1 MMHISV
7 SDNGTTRNIEIK
19 ILKHT
24 TNIMKKIA
32 INPNRFLTYSKRGL
46 FSLISLLYLVSDL
59 YGQNYASPGFS
70 NNYQYKIFK
79 NIFLP
84 IESNIIN
91 TIFQDNMGLI
101 WLGTKRGLFTYNG
114 YKLDKLSIN
123 KDIEYANVSAIIQ
136 INEKYLCIGTE
147 DGIHFFNLYTEQFDV
162 PYPIIQSI
170 KSVRSLLLWDDKLWI
185 GTNNEG
191 LIYYKLGDKE
201 INLMPLESGRNDI
214 VYSLEAAEGK
224 LYIGS
229 YDGLSYY
236 DPTKN
241 IRKTIQI
248 PNPKQDLMVNSLLW
262 DRQND
267 CLWIGTEE
275 KLYQYSIKRSFMQP
289 ISSLPY
295 NSFKTLVTDN
305 KGNLIAGTD
314 NGLYII
320 NITSGETEHV
330 LHDSRN
336 SQSLCNNIIWS
347 SYVDKNNNIWLG
359 TDYGVS
365 LMLNNSTYQL
375 IHLSEITGKGDGN
388 EFTCLYMDSSDK
400 YWYGGVNGLLL
411 FENNKYRWFNT
422 QSQQNHLMHNRI
434 RSIYEDRD
442 HIVWIATDGG
452 VARYDNKQEK
462 FIYYTIIDKTK
473 EKKANWAYDIYEDED
488 ANLWIATYLGGLF
501 VVNKHHLLSHNDQI
515 PYIADWNSCSSN
527 DTTRLSSII
536 YQIQSDKYG
545 NIWANSQD
553 GLVKIDPKT
562 RRFSR
567 IHANNF
573 YIDKMIYD
581 GVQYLW
587 YSSNNDLYR
596 IDTSNNKIEKMDE
609 LSAGSKIHC
618 FVLEN
623 DNIWLSSTEGLSIW
637 NLKSL
642 SKLDIPI
649 TDRSFQSG
657 FYDRRYNTVIWGGY
671 DCIAYLPVRILS
683 KKINILP
690 IIITSV
696 WANGRKLL
704 PNIDYEGNSVR
715 TQSNIHLPYSNRN
728 LTFEFSTLTYSL
740 DPDKGIYYSLGDE
753 KVWNKLDAG
762 QNSISFAKLNHGK
775 YKLLIRNGSFD
786 DPELSPVT
794 CLDFTILPPW
804 YLSSLAYII
813 YTILLFVIIL
823 SVIMYVRRRIRQKY
837 LRKEKQKTLEL
848 SNLKM
853 NFFIH
858 ISHELKTPLSLIIAP
873 LSTLIAETSK
883 SESKKKLELIY
894 ENSLK
899 LNTLIHKVL
908 DFKEINPEEEN
919 ILIRSNVELNSFI
932 GNLLGSFS
940 STFNAKNIQATLTS
954 SEDQIWMN
962 LDMIKIES
970 VFSNVLTNATKY
982 IPKSGGKIDISL
994 VRTDNKV
1001 VIQISDTG
1009 SGIRKED
1016 LPFVFIRYFQSKNK
1030 SIRKSGSGIG
1040 LYIVKKFIE
1049 LHEGQV
1055 EIKSDGEDCGT
1066 IVTITLPLSGEN
1078 TISSTQ
1084 LFEAE
1089 RQSDMCFG
1097 KPTLL
1102 IIDDNQDISNFLLKT
1117 FTDEYRCLCASNGKD
1132 GLTLV
1137 SEQHPDII
1145 IVDQMMP
1152 EMDGIEFSK
1161 KLKKKPQTS
1170 TIPIVMLTAR
1180 DDKDTEIKSI
1190 KAGVDAF
1197 MSKPF
1202 DVDKLNQ
1209 RLKQLLRV
1217 RLAII
1222 KKLKIEGIGQ
1232 TIPVEKTQPDVDE
1245 VFMEQLSSVIEANI
1259 ENTEFNVSM
1268 LCKLLNMENK
1278 KLCRKIKLLTGVT
1291 PVELIRRVRMRKAA
1305 MLLSQKR
1312 FSVSEVMY
1320 MVGYSNPSYFSKCF
1334 LAEYKV
1340 LPSQY
1345 FG

>member
-1 MMHISV
+1 
-7 SDNGTTRNIEIK
+7 
-19 ILKHT
+19 
-24 TNIMKKIA
+24 MKKIA
-32 INPNRFLTYSKRGL
+32 ITPNCFFTYSKHGL
-46 FSLISLLYLVSDL
+46 FSLVCLLYLVTDL
-59 YGQNYASPGFS
+59 YGQNYSSSDFS
-70 NNYQYKIFK
+70 NKYQYKIFK

-84 IESNIIN
+84 VESNIIN

-114 YKLDKLSIN
+114 YKLEKLSID
-123 KDIEYANVSAIIQ
+123 KDMEYANVSAIIQ
-136 INEKYLCIGTE
+136 INEKYLCIGAE
-147 DGIHFFNLYTEQFDV
+147 DGIHFFNLFTEQFDI

-170 KSVRSLLLWDDKLWI
+170 KSVRSLILWDDKLWI

-201 INLMPLESGRNDI
+201 VKLVSLESGKNDI

-229 YDGLSYY
+229 YDGLSCY
-236 DPTKN
+236 DPIKN
-241 IRKTIQI
+241 IRESIKI
-248 PNPKQDLMVNSLLW
+248 PRLKQDLMVNSLLW

-275 KLYQYSIKRSFMQP
+275 KLYQYSIKKSHMQP

-295 NSFKTLVTDN
+295 NSFKTLATDN

-314 NGLYII
+314 NGLYIL
-320 NITSGETEHV
+320 NIMSGKTEHI

-336 SQSLCNNIIWS
+336 TQSLCNNIIWS

-365 LMLNNSTYQL
+365 LMLNNSTYQV
-375 IHLSEITGKGDGN
+375 IHISEITGKGDGN

-400 YWYGGVNGLLL
+400 YWFGGVNGLLL
-411 FENNKYRWFNT
+411 FENNRYRWFNT
-422 QSQQNHLMHNRI
+422 QDQQNHLMHNRI

-462 FIYYTIIDKTK
+462 FIYYTIIDKTN

-501 VVNKHHLLSHNDQI
+501 IVNKHHLLSHNDQV
-515 PYIADWNSCSSN
+515 PYIAEWNSCSSN
-527 DTTRLSSII
+527 DTIKLSSII
-536 YQIQSDKYG
+536 YQMQSDKYG

-553 GLVKIDPKT
+553 GLVKINPKT
-562 RRFSR
+562 KSFNR

-573 YIDKMIYD
+573 DIDKMIYD
-581 GVQYLW
+581 GVQHLW
-587 YSSNNDLYR
+587 YSSNNNLYR

-609 LSAGSKIHC
+609 LSIGSKVHS

-642 SKLDIPI
+642 SKFDIPI

-657 FYDRRYNTVIWGGY
+657 FYDKHHNTVAWGGY
-671 DCIAYLPVRILS
+671 DYIVYLPVRLLS
-683 KKINILP
+683 KKINISP

-715 TQSNIHLPYSNRN
+715 TQSNIQLPYSNRN
-728 LTFEFSTLTYSL
+728 LSFEFSTLTYSL
-740 DPDKGIYYSLGDE
+740 DLDKGIYYSLEDE

-762 QNSISFAKLNHGK
+762 QNSISFAKLNHGE
-775 YKLLIRNGSFD
+775 YKLLIRNGNSD
-786 DPELSPVT
+786 DPEISPVT

-804 YLSSLAYII
+804 YLSLSAYII
-813 YTILLFVIIL
+813 YAILLLIITL
-823 SVIMYVRRRIRQKY
+823 SVIMYVRRRIKRKY
-837 LRKEKQKTLEL
+837 QRIEKQKTLEL

-883 SESKKKLELIY
+883 SENKKKLELIY

-932 GNLLGSFS
+932 GNILGSFS
-940 STFNAKNIQATLTS
+940 STFNTKNIQATLTS
-954 SEDQIWMN
+954 NEEQIWMN

-970 VFSNVLTNATKY
+970 VLSNVLTNATKY
-982 IPKSGGKIDISL
+982 IPESGGKIDISL

-1001 VIQISDTG
+1001 IIQISDTG
-1009 SGIRKED
+1009 SGISKED
-1016 LPFVFIRYFQSKNK
+1016 LPFVFIRYFQSRNR
-1030 SIRKSGSGIG
+1030 STRKSGSGIG

-1055 EIKSDGEDCGT
+1055 EINSDGEGCGT
-1066 IVTITLPLSGEN
+1066 KVTITLPLSDEN
-1078 TISSTQ
+1078 IISSTQ
-1084 LFEAE
+1084 FFEKE
-1089 RQSDMCFG
+1089 GQSDMSLG

-1102 IIDDNQDISNFLLKT
+1102 IIDDNQELGNFLLET
-1117 FTDEYRCLCASNGKD
+1117 FTEEYRCLFATNGKD
-1132 GLTLV
+1132 GLTIV

-1170 TIPIVMLTAR
+1170 IIPIVMLTAK
-1180 DDKDTEIKSI
+1180 DDKETEIKSI
-1190 KAGVDAF
+1190 KAGIDAF
-1197 MSKPF
+1197 ISKPF
-1202 DVDKLNQ
+1202 DIDMLNQ
-1209 RLKQLLRV
+1209 RLKQLLHM
-1217 RLAII
+1217 RLAIF
-1222 KKLKIEGIGQ
+1222 KRLKIEGIGQ
-1232 TIPVEKTQPDVDE
+1232 TVLVEKTQPDAE
-1245 VFMEQLSSVIEANI
+1245 EFFMEQLSSVIEANI

-1268 LCKLLNMENK
+1268 LCRLLNMENK
-1278 KLCRKIKLLTGVT
+1278 QLCRKVKQLTGVT
-1291 PVELIRRVRMRKAA
+1291 PVNFIRRVRMRKAA
-1305 MLLSQKR
+1305 MLLSQNR
-1312 FSVSEVMY
+1312 FSISEVMY
-1320 MVGYSNPSYFSKCF
+1320 MVGYANPSYFSKCF

-1345 FG
+1345 SG